1 MNSDKSRSI
10 TKILLVED
18 NPGDLRLVQ
27 EAFRQIADLHSEI
40 IHCETLTQALESLE
54 GSKPDVALIDLGLPD
69 AQGLEAVRRIYSVAP
84 SVPIVVLTVLND
96 ESLGMQALKEGAQDY
111 LIKTHIDWRTI
122 WRALCYAIERQ
133 RVQVELFNLS
143 FNDDLTGLY
152 NRRGF
157 LTLTQHQVKLAYRTG
172 KPFLVAFIDLDGMK
186 QINDTFGHQE
196 GNHALVETANILR
209 DSFRQCDILAR
220 LGGDEFAVFVAD
232 ATEDNANT
240 VKYRVLQKLELCNTD
255 PSRRYRLSFS
265 VGIVAANSSQKCNI
279 EEILVQA
286 DAAMY
291 QQKQTKV
298 LSRRPV
304 TEPA

>member
-1 MNSDKSRSI
+1 MSMPI

-18 NPGDLRLVQ
+18 NPGDKRLVQ
-27 EAFRQIADLHSEI
+27 EAFREIAELQSEI
-40 IHCETLTQALESLE
+40 VHCDTLKQALESLA
-54 GSKPDVALIDLGLPD
+54 GGRPDVVLIDLGLPD
-69 AQGLEAVRRIYSVAP
+69 AQGLEAVRRIHDAAP
-84 SVPIVVLTVLND
+84 EVPLVVLTVLND

-143 FNDDLTGLY
+143 FSDDLTGLY

-157 LTLTQHQVKLAYRTG
+157 LTLTHHQIKLSHRTG
-172 KPFLVAFIDLDGMK
+172 KSFLVAFIDLDGMK

-220 LGGDEFAVFVAD
+220 IGGDEFAVFVAD
-232 ATEDNANT
+232 ATQDNIDT
-240 VKYRVLQKLELCNTD
+240 VRQRVRQKLELCNAD
-255 PSRRYRLSFS
+255 PSRRYNLSFS
-265 VGIVAANSSQKCNI
+265 VGIVPANGSEECDL
-279 EEILVQA
+279 EEILMRA

-291 QQKQTKV
+291 EQKQGKR
-298 LSRRPV
+298 LSAQTR
-304 TEPA
+304 

>member
-1 MNSDKSRSI
+1 MSMPI

-18 NPGDLRLVQ
+18 NPGDKRVVQ
-27 EAFRQIADLHSEI
+27 EAFREIAELQSEI
-40 IHCETLTQALESLE
+40 VHCDTLKQALESLA
-54 GSKPDVALIDLGLPD
+54 GGRPDVVLIDLGLPD
-69 AQGLEAVRRIYSVAP
+69 AQGLEAVRRIHDAAP
-84 SVPIVVLTVLND
+84 EVPLVVLTVLND

-143 FNDDLTGLY
+143 FSDDLTGLY

-157 LTLTQHQVKLAYRTG
+157 LTLTHHQIKLSYRTG
-172 KPFLVAFIDLDGMK
+172 KSFLVAFIDLDGMK

-220 LGGDEFAVFVAD
+220 IGGDEFAVFVAD
-232 ATEDNANT
+232 ATQDNIDT
-240 VKYRVLQKLELCNTD
+240 VRQRVWQKLELCNAD
-255 PSRRYRLSFS
+255 PSRRYNLSFS
-265 VGIVAANSSQKCNI
+265 VGIVPANGSEGCDL
-279 EEILVQA
+279 EEILMRA

-291 QQKQTKV
+291 EQKQGKR
-298 LSRRPV
+298 LSPQAR
-304 TEPA
+304 

>member
-1 MNSDKSRSI
+1 MSMPI

-18 NPGDLRLVQ
+18 NPGDKRLVQ
-27 EAFRQIADLHSEI
+27 EAFREIAELQSEI
-40 IHCETLTQALESLE
+40 VHCDTLKQALESLA
-54 GSKPDVALIDLGLPD
+54 GGRPDVVLIDLGLPD
-69 AQGLEAVRRIYSVAP
+69 AQGLEAVRRIHDAAP
-84 SVPIVVLTVLND
+84 EVPLVVLTMLND

-143 FNDDLTGLY
+143 FSDDLTGLY

-157 LTLTQHQVKLAYRTG
+157 LTLTHHQIKLSYRTG
-172 KPFLVAFIDLDGMK
+172 KSFLVAFIDLDGMK

-220 LGGDEFAVFVAD
+220 IGGDEFAVFVAD
-232 ATEDNANT
+232 ATQDNIDT
-240 VKYRVLQKLELCNTD
+240 VRQRVWQKLELCNAD
-255 PSRRYRLSFS
+255 PSRRYNLSFS
-265 VGIVAANSSQKCNI
+265 VGIVPANGSEGCDL
-279 EEILVQA
+279 EEILMRA

-291 QQKQTKV
+291 EQKQGKR
-298 LSRRPV
+298 LSPQAR
-304 TEPA
+304 

>member
-1 MNSDKSRSI
+1 MSSDMSTAI

-18 NPGDLRLVQ
+18 NPGDKRLVQ
-27 EAFRQIADLHSEI
+27 EAFREIADLQSEI
-40 IHCETLTQALESLE
+40 VHCQTVRQALESLA
-54 GSKPDVALIDLGLPD
+54 GGRPDVALIDLGLPD
-69 AQGLEAVRRIYSVAP
+69 AQGLEAVRRIHDAAP
-84 SVPIVVLTVLND
+84 EVPIVVLTMLND

-122 WRALCYAIERQ
+122 WRALTYAIERQ

-143 FNDDLTGLY
+143 LSDDLTGLY

-157 LTLTQHQVKLAYRTG
+157 LTLTQHQIKLAHRMG
-172 KPFLVAFIDLDGMK
+172 KTFLIAFIDLDGMK

-220 LGGDEFAVFVAD
+220 IGGDEFAVFVAD
-232 ATEDNANT
+232 AIQDNTST
-240 VKYRVLQKLELCNTD
+240 VKQRMQQKLNSCNTD
-255 PSRRYRLSFS
+255 PSRRYQLSFS
-265 VGIVAANSSQKCNI
+265 VGIVAANSSQNCHI

-291 QQKQTKV
+291 EQKQGKRS
-298 LSRRPV
+298 SRSLA
-304 TEPA
+304 TAPA